1 MPYLKPTLFWHARG
15 FRRPSKRSLAK
26 GVIVLFYKPLTGLII
41 ILVLVM
47 TQGCAFS
54 RGTLGDDISSE
65 SVLAIKKDTTTK
77 TEVLSLL
84 GAPDRLLQVNGRDVF
99 QYYRYDAKVGSLLLI
114 LVNFSRISI
123 KSDDLF
129 VILNREG
136 IVEDVILSKRT
147 DGMEFRFWPFGQ

>member
-1 MPYLKPTLFWHARG
+1 M
-15 FRRPSKRSLAK
+15 
-26 GVIVLFYKPLTGLII
+26 LFYKPLTGLII

-65 SVLAIKKDTTTK
+65 SVLAIKKATTTK

-114 LVNFSRISI
+114 LVNFSRVSI

>member
-1 MPYLKPTLFWHARG
+1 MLFFKP
-15 FRRPSKRSLAK
+15 LA
-26 GVIVLFYKPLTGLII
+26 GIVIVLA
-41 ILVLVM
+41 LVI

-54 RGTLGDDISSE
+54 RGTLGEEIRSE
-65 SVLAIKKDTTTK
+65 SVAAIKKETTTK
-77 TEVLSLL
+77 AELLSLL

-114 LVNFSRISI
+114 LINFSRLSI

-129 VILNREG
+129 VILNRDG

-147 DGMEFRFWPFGQ
+147 DGMEFRFWPFGE

>member
-1 MPYLKPTLFWHARG
+1 MI
-15 FRRPSKRSLAK
+15 FRRFL
-26 GVIVLFYKPLTGLII
+26 LLLI
-41 ILVLVM
+41 LLPM
-47 TQGCAFS
+47 LLQGCAFS
-54 RGTLGDDISSE
+54 RGTLGDEISSE
-65 SVLAIKKDTTTK
+65 SVAAIKKATTTK

-114 LVNFSRISI
+114 LVNFSRVSI

-129 VILNREG
+129 VIFTYEG

-147 DGMEFRFWPFGQ
+147 DGLEFRFWPFGQ

>member
-1 MPYLKPTLFWHARG
+1 MI
-15 FRRPSKRSLAK
+15 FRRSPLLLILLAM
-26 GVIVLFYKPLTGLII
+26 LLH
-41 ILVLVM
+41 
-47 TQGCAFS
+47 GCAFS
-54 RGTLGDDISSE
+54 RGTLGDEISSE
-65 SVLAIKKDTTTK
+65 SVAAIKKVTTTK

-114 LVNFSRISI
+114 LVNFSRVSI

-129 VILNREG
+129 VIFTYEG

-147 DGMEFRFWPFGQ
+147 DGLEFRFWPFGQ

>member
-1 MPYLKPTLFWHARG
+1 VLFLKPLSG
-15 FRRPSKRSLAK
+15 
-26 GVIVLFYKPLTGLII
+26 IVI
-41 ILVLVM
+41 ILALVM

-54 RGTLGDDISSE
+54 RGTIGEEIKSE
-65 SVLAIKKDTTTK
+65 SVAEIKKATTTK
-77 TEVLSLL
+77 ADVLALL

-114 LVNFSRISI
+114 LINFSRVSV

-147 DGMEFRFWPFGQ
+147 EGLAFRFWPFGE